1 MQKKNKPGNM
11 NFKCKQLT
19 ITDDPDFGCTIEFSD
34 SEKKHDEHTPIE
46 EILHPRNKY
55 LLIQRSY
62 PQDEYENDW
71 YSIESS
77 ESDTELNYKDDMI
90 IRLRRDSFEINW
102 TGEQL
107 NIGLKITDKE
117 YLQLEEIL
125 KTRFKER
132 VTLL

>member
-1 MQKKNKPGNM
+1 M
-11 NFKCKQLT
+11 NFKCEQLT
-19 ITDDPDFGCTIEFSD
+19 ITDDPDFGCTIKFSD
-34 SEKKHDEHTPIE
+34 SEKKHDENTPIE
-46 EILHPRNKY
+46 EILHSKKKY

-62 PQDEYENDW
+62 PEDEYENDW

-90 IRLRRDSFEINW
+90 IRLRRDSFEIIW